1 MQYFNEKFEDCVT
14 IGASFSSSSVTMAL
28 PNTQYNPNYVA
39 PEETAEIAV
48 VAAEKAKKGPD
59 IKWTD
64 DNLRRFLEQ
73 VDKNK
78 AYLAEPGATVAK
90 GNTIGQKFDVIAI
103 YLSTLPA
110 FAANIPIQGAALKKK
125 WDRERTFVATK
136 YALDKEGAN
145 LSGLEDISILDPNEK
160 FIYSMVISAMKYGE
174 EKEVVREKDK
184 KRENTMLTHESNLL
198 QKKRKSVGGKLRLT
212 IRDDQTPAKE
222 SGNHDENGK
231 ENENPL
237 DDGNEQTSS
246 RNPSSTQSSKL
257 TGDDD
262 WELEMKKMVSSY
274 AKSEAQIKLEMTE
287 KEAAIRQMEAQTEA
301 TKAAAE
307 QTKVLTNMM
316 LFFMKQ
322 QQAKE

>member
-110 FAANIPIQGAALKKK
+110 FAALNRRKGRKCASIPESTPPLPLAPFSIHRRAPASGPIERSPAASIS
-125 WDRERTFVATK
+125 RCVAVNRAPKHGSPSRWAACMSAT
-136 YALDKEGAN
+136 
-145 LSGLEDISILDPNEK
+145 SGH
-160 FIYSMVISAMKYGE
+160 A
-174 EKEVVREKDK
+174 
-184 KRENTMLTHESNLL
+184 
-198 QKKRKSVGGKLRLT
+198 
-212 IRDDQTPAKE
+212 
-222 SGNHDENGK
+222 
-231 ENENPL
+231 
-237 DDGNEQTSS
+237 
-246 RNPSSTQSSKL
+246 PSSIHCK
-257 TGDDD
+257 
-262 WELEMKKMVSSY
+262 
-274 AKSEAQIKLEMTE
+274 
-287 KEAAIRQMEAQTEA
+287 RH
-301 TKAAAE
+301 AAE
-307 QTKVLTNMM
+307 GDHCEERRHPVELALHQGGTTC
-316 LFFMKQ
+316 
-322 QQAKE
+322 